1 MERKTRIPNTRLN
14 RFYDEEDF
22 QLELDM
28 ATELIEGDMNF
39 TVVLFRVDRVNTQ
52 MDDVYGESNVNDI
65 RFLAPVELK
74 VILNLENGEN
84 KSYSPNGNLR
94 YQDYGNLEFTV
105 LQKQL
110 DEKNTE
116 ISYGDIVGYSD
127 KQNNLKYFT
136 VFDDDT
142 INTDNP
148 STQFGYSGY
157 FRRIKCTN
165 VDPNVFK
172 GV

>member
-22 QLELDM
+22 RLELDM
-28 ATELIEGDMNF
+28 ATDLIEGDMNF
-39 TVVLFRVDRVNTQ
+39 TVVLFRIDRENTQ
-52 MDDVYGESNVNDI
+52 VDDVYWESNSRDV
-65 RFLAPVELK
+65 RFKAPVELK
-74 VILNLENGEN
+74 VILDLENGEN

-94 YQDYGNLEFTV
+94 YQDYGTLEFTV

-110 DEKNTE
+110 DEKNVE
-116 ISYGDIVGYSD
+116 ISYGDVIGYSD
-127 KQNNLKYFT
+127 RENNFKYFT

-148 STQFGYSGY
+148 STHFGYSGY

-165 VDPNVFK
+165 VDPNVFN
-172 GV
+172 GL

>member
-1 MERKTRIPNTRLN
+1 MQRKTRIPNTRLN

-28 ATELIEGDMNF
+28 ATDLIEGDMNF
-39 TVVLFRVDRVNTQ
+39 TIVVFRIDRANTQ
-52 MDDVYGESNVNDI
+52 SDDVYGESNLGDV
-65 RFLAPVELK
+65 RFMAPVELK

-116 ISYGDIVGYSD
+116 INYGDIVGYSD
-127 KQNNLKYFT
+127 RENNFKYFS

-142 INTDNP
+142 INTDNQ
-148 STQFGYSGY
+148 SSHFGYRGY

-165 VDPNVFK
+165 IDPNLVN
-172 GV
+172 GI